1 MDKPILEKDG
11 TKYELGTTIQW
22 YVTVHPHPLDQGN
35 YSYAIAIDNVLERN
49 PFPIAD
55 FDSCLFGCYETA
67 YQALNAAVEEANKKV
82 VSQTY
87 YITED

>member
-11 TKYELGTTIQW
+11 NKSDFGNTIQW
-22 YVTVHPHPLDQGN
+22 YVAVHSHPLDKRN

-67 YQALNAAVEEANKKV
+67 HQALNAAVEEANKKV
-82 VSQTY
+82 VPQK
-87 YITED
+87 ILHNR

>member
-11 TKYELGTTIQW
+11 TKSELGISISW
-22 YVTVHPHPLDQGN
+22 YVAVHSHPLAKGN

-49 PFPIAD
+49 RFPIAD

-67 YQALNAAVEEANKKV
+67 HQALNAAVEEVPKRV
-82 VSQTY
+82 LSQKLFKNR
-87 YITED
+87 

>member
-11 TKYELGTTIQW
+11 TKSEGEITIQW
-22 YVTVHPHPLDQGN
+22 YVAVHPHPLDQKK

-49 PFPIAD
+49 PSPIAD

-67 YQALNAAVEEANKKV
+67 YQALNAAVEEANQIV
-82 VSQTY
+82 VSQK
-87 YITED
+87 ILQNS

>member
-11 TKYELGTTIQW
+11 TKSDFENTIQW
-22 YVTVHPHPLDQGN
+22 YVAVHSHPLNKRN

-55 FDSCLFGCYETA
+55 FDSCLFGCYESA
-67 YQALNAAVEEANKKV
+67 HQALNAAVEEANKKV
-82 VSQTY
+82 VPPK
-87 YITED
+87 ILHNR